1 MRKLLEKTTRGTAVV
16 FENPG
21 IAAALYAGAVA
32 AVVVTMR
39 LRREG

>member
-1 MRKLLEKTTRGTAVV
+1 MRELLEKTARGAAAV

-32 AVVVTMR
+32 AVMVTMR
-39 LRREG
+39 LRRVG